1 MILDERLQPNPT
13 NWHQVDDAH
22 FTRKQTYKVNDSVRK
37 RPVLVDDSQQTTIQ
51 QSYLLDKEL
60 TEDFLEKTSLRISP
74 VVPPSAI
81 LSNNRQQP
89 IVCFSVTDYCSTI
102 YSKAKF
108 IKRDELSD
116 LLNQL
121 TLKLSNASE
130 NDLPEEKQQLPFL
143 VDILE
148 ALFHVPSSTL
158 SAVSQNDFFTLLR
171 LPLIDFLQHW
181 SRGGALSEVHLTIF
195 HHITKLI
202 ELLIDNI
209 GEDARLP
216 LWLSDLT
223 LLQTIA
229 QCLVNIASSD
239 TLLLPHNKHH
249 FKYFTRL
256 IDAYID
262 YQQRLIQP
270 SSSDQDKL
278 MPLIDPILR
287 CLTSNHYIDTLNDM
301 PVDQSSMSTKQKF
314 FLVKCPTFLTSYT
327 GSVLVRFA
335 LFSF

>member
-1 MILDERLQPNPT
+1 MPWIPPLP
-13 NWHQVDDAH
+13 
-22 FTRKQTYKVNDSVRK
+22 
-37 RPVLVDDSQQTTIQ
+37 
-51 QSYLLDKEL
+51 
-60 TEDFLEKTSLRISP
+60 RISP
-74 VVPPSAI
+74 ALPVEAFPSSRRSTPLDDTLPRSGMAAI
-81 LSNNRQQP
+81 DKDP
-89 IVCFSVTDYCSTI
+89 
-102 YSKAKF
+102 KF
-108 IKRDELSD
+108 ISTTELTAVLDVHTREVKRLHERDNQKQMP
-116 LLNQL
+116 LLL
-121 TLKLSNASE
+121 DTMS
-130 NDLPEEKQQLPFL
+130 
-143 VDILE
+143 ILI
-148 ALFHVPSSTL
+148 HVRKSTL
-158 SAVSQNDFFTLLR
+158 LSVSQNDFFTLLR
-171 LPLIDFLQHW
+171 NPFMDVLQQW
-181 SRGGALSEVHLTIF
+181 SNSKLLSDAQAVMF
-195 HHITKLI
+195 HHVIKLI
-202 ELLIDNI
+202 RYFIYTTDDI
-209 GEDARLP
+209 SRLP

-327 GSVLVRFA
+327 GSVLVRLP